1 MENTKMSQSSIQ
13 QIVTA
18 ITPLAHKIG
27 QDGQVVWQAEY
38 RQVYINAIT
47 TIIFFGILLI
57 IIMVVWFKLTKIT
70 SNTLKEEEEKGY
82 SDTDWFG
89 WIIAHI
95 VCAALTVAFFGI
107 IIANGVQPLINP
119 VYQTIDNITG
129 QLIPAPQGN

>member
-1 MENTKMSQSSIQ
+1 MNQSSIQ

-18 ITPLAHKIG
+18 ITPLVHKIG

-47 TIIFFGILLI
+47 TVIFFGILLI
-57 IIMVVWFKLTKIT
+57 IVIVAWIILTKICI
-70 SNTLKEEEEKGY
+70 SIYKEEEEKGY
-82 SDTDWFG
+82 SRTDWFG

>member
-1 MENTKMSQSSIQ
+1 MNQSSIQ

-18 ITPLAHKIG
+18 ITPLVHKIG

-47 TIIFFGILLI
+47 TVIFFGILLI
-57 IIMVVWFKLTKIT
+57 IVIVAWIILTKICI
-70 SNTLKEEEEKGY
+70 SIYKEEEEKGY
-82 SDTDWFG
+82 SRTDWFG

-95 VCAALTVAFFGI
+95 LCAVLTVAFFGI
-107 IIANGVQPLINP
+107 IITNGVQPLINP
-119 VYQTIDNITG
+119 VYQAIDNITG